1 MYTLVAVFL
10 GSKVIDYVIEGLNT
24 RTAVTII
31 SEHSESIRQFI
42 LENMTRG
49 VTILEGRGGYS
60 QDQKEVLYI
69 VINQQELV
77 QLKQTI
83 SSVDEQAFV
92 VVHDVRDV
100 LGSGFSV
107 S

>member
-10 GSKVIDYVIEGLNT
+10 GSKVIDYVIEGLNN

-31 SEHSESIRQFI
+31 SDHSDAIRQFI
-42 LENMTRG
+42 VANMSRG

-60 QDQKEVLYI
+60 QNQKEVLYI
-69 VINQQELV
+69 VINQQELM
-77 QLKQTI
+77 QLKQTV

-92 VVHDVRDV
+92 VVHEVRDV